1 MYELL
6 LSTPEAFSYFISHN
20 IKASESN
27 RERGH
32 FTFFFSETNIFS
44 ISSSEFLLSKID
56 VVDHFQKCNNE
67 KLCSYSEISDIFR
80 ISDLKLF
87 IHQPLS
93 FFENS
98 TYTNTIFSPTT
109 ESLPDYYQKVSSR
122 FKRRLRKV
130 ISHRWFPHF
139 QMETKARD
147 TSACTPIIPPL
158 SEQLPLWSS
167 DYITIRA
174 YENFTSKFISEE
186 SLIISNQWS
195 YYTRASV
202 MGSHNILLLKL
213 KHAIHR
219 AYKFLPVPQFTFNYI
234 WQNKDKYHH
243 L

>member
-32 FTFFFSETNIFS
+32 FTFFFWETNIFS
-44 ISSSEFLLSKID
+44 ISHSEFLLSKID
-56 VVDHFQKCNNE
+56 INCNNE

-93 FFENS
+93 FFGSS

-130 ISHRWFPHF
+130 ISHR
-139 QMETKARD
+139 
-147 TSACTPIIPPL
+147 
-158 SEQLPLWSS
+158 
-167 DYITIRA
+167 
-174 YENFTSKFISEE
+174 
-186 SLIISNQWS
+186 
-195 YYTRASV
+195 
-202 MGSHNILLLKL
+202 
-213 KHAIHR
+213 
-219 AYKFLPVPQFTFNYI
+219 
-234 WQNKDKYHH
+234 
-243 L
+243 